1 MKQIAEIQIK
11 VCMEP
16 SLYERIPQADL
27 DRILAG
33 IEEANE
39 EALKRVA
46 VQWIPAPLLDQVK
59 IVIVK

>member
-1 MKQIAEIQIK
+1 MKLVGEIQIK

-27 DRILAG
+27 DRILDG
-33 IEEANE
+33 IEQSNE
-39 EALKRVA
+39 EALKRIA
-46 VQWIPAPLLDQVK
+46 VQWVPAPLLDQVK